1 MVKNAAKT
9 FETNNYKTILLPN
22 LYQNPRFD
30 LVEYLSRNRKQHRV
44 KKRKTGD
51 KNSYDIAEINFET
64 KDGVKDNEEK
74 ANVDGEN
81 KEHDET
87 KEIESEDVISKDK
100 EEIIVDRSGIAQQD
114 KQKESNKEGKQEGES
129 EKEEPNKE
137 STEEELPLKMQHKKC
152 RTTIKKS
159 HPSNKNRQLSN
170 KKNMAL
176 MKIILFSLMNRFKR
190 ILIYFTKIYLF
201 MLPN

>member
-51 KNSYDIAEINFET
+51 ENSDDIAEINFET

-87 KEIESEDVISKDK
+87 KEIESKDVISKDK
-100 EEIIVDRSGIAQQD
+100 EEIIVDDRELLNKTNKRSQIKRAS
-114 KQKESNKEGKQEGES
+114 KKVN
-129 EKEEPNKE
+129 
-137 STEEELPLKMQHKKC
+137 LK
-152 RTTIKKS
+152 R
-159 HPSNKNRQLSN
+159 KNLTRKVR
-170 KKNMAL
+170 KKNYPSRCNTTSAEPQP
-176 MKIILFSLMNRFKR
+176 RR
-190 ILIYFTKIYLF
+190 VTH
-201 MLPN
+201 